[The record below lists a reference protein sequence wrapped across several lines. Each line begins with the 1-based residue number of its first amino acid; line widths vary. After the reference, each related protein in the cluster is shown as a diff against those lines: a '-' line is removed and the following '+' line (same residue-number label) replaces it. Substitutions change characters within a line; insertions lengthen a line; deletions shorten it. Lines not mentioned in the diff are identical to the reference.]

1 MRDGKQ
7 LASLLRR
14 GNPYVRGV
22 CVAKMPHSYVAM
34 DTETT
39 GLDPF
44 DDGIVEIAGVKVI
57 DGVIVDRFQSF
68 SDCGRRMSRE
78 AQAVNHITKQM
89 LAGAPKEHDAIG
101 AFLKFSEGLTLVA
114 HNAKFDRGFIESVC
128 ATSGDIACT
137 NEWFD
142 TLKTARLFSCGRKLS
157 DLCGAF
163 GIENVEAHRAL
174 GDAEALHLVY
184 QSMMAALLE
193 VSTDARDF
201 ARYVRDGGPL
211 TGEVIAFTGDGK
223 TLTQHDAM
231 AMAAEG
237 GAVLSNSVTKKA
249 TVLVNLAGM
258 DSAKTRKANEYASVT
273 GVRTISETDFIRLVG
288 GDVETT
294 HATTKAEDAV
304 TSDDDDAVAPP
315 AAPVVAQEPAAQ
327 PRHRAPAPRRDSH
340 PVRRVMLRV
349 GAVML
354 ALVTLLF
361 AIAIP
366 GSFGNGID
374 VGVTAIILTAA
385 FGVAAVMLW
394 RKSSS
399 T

>member
-1 MRDGKQ
+1 MKDGKE
-7 LASLLRR
+7 LATLLD
-14 GNPYVRGV
+14 GNPYARGV

-44 DDGIVEIAGVKVI
+44 SDGIVEIAGVKVV
-57 DGVIVDRFQSF
+57 DGIIVDRFQSF
-68 SDCGRRMSRE
+68 SDCGRRISRN
-78 AQAVNHITKQM
+78 AQSVNHITNQM
-89 LAGAPKEHDAIG
+89 IKGAPSEHDVVR
-101 AFLKFSEGLTLVA
+101 AFLDFSEGLTLVA
-114 HNAKFDRGFIESVC
+114 HNAKFDRGFVESVC

-142 TLKTARLFSCGRKLS
+142 TLKTAKLFACGRKLS
-157 DLCGAF
+157 DLCRVF
-163 GIENVEAHRAL
+163 GVENVEAHRAL

-201 ARYVRDGGPL
+201 GRYMSGSGPL
-211 TGEVIAFTGDGK
+211 TGEVIAFTGNGK
-223 TLTQHDAM
+223 TVSQHDAM

-237 GAVLSNSVTKKA
+237 GAALSNSVTKKT
-249 TVLVNLAGM
+249 TVLVNLTGM
-258 DSAKTRKANEYASVT
+258 GSAKTRKANEYASVT
-273 GVRTISETDFIRLVG
+273 GVRTISETDFIRLAG

-294 HATTKAEDAV
+294 RTVAKAATTVPSGDDGAMAPPTVPAV
-304 TSDDDDAVAPP
+304 TP
-315 AAPVVAQEPAAQ
+315 EPAAQ
-327 PRHRAPAPRRDSH
+327 PRHREPAPRKSAH
-340 PVRRVMLRV
+340 PIGRVLLRA

-354 ALVTLLF
+354 ALVALLF

-366 GSFGNGID
+366 GSFDNGIGA
-374 VGVTAIILTAA
+374 GVTAIILATAL
-385 FGVAAVMLW
+385 GVAAVMLW
-394 RKSSS
+394 RRTSS